1 MQYTLILQKKGVFQQ
16 CAVCRRI
23 GRGSIARSAP
33 LSRQR
38 DLVPQRL
45 YKPRR
50 PLLFAAIPIGIAA
63 MLGLG
68 VYPSLVAQT
77 TGPTPTLSSLKTVP
91 VPGPSEAEL
100 GAFVRDKK
108 AAIQLG
114 KALFWDVKV
123 GSDNRTACASCHFQ
137 AGADNRI
144 TNQIS
149 PGLLSGDRTFQLGG
163 PNHTLKVSDFP
174 LTKHAALDERATR
187 MGDVNDIIS
196 SQGVFR
202 SDFVGAGTLGA
213 TDRCSAL
220 SDALGNGGFGF
231 HRDALN
237 TRRVEPRNAP
247 TVINA
252 VFNFRNFWDGRS
264 NNVFNGVDPF
274 GMRNAN
280 ALIWQ
285 EQNGLLRQVAATLP
299 SSSLASQA
307 SGPPLSA
314 IEMSCNGRPF
324 VALAKK
330 LLPLKPLST
339 QQIDQRDSVLSGLS
353 DNTARG
359 QTTYQA
365 LIKAAFQPTYWQSAT
380 PVTLSSANQQS
391 PGNMDLI
398 RHPKRNFDSMQ
409 VSQMEAN
416 FSLFF
421 GLALQ
426 MYQATL
432 VSDNAPYD
440 QFAEGQNNAL
450 TLQQRSGLAIFQGQG
465 KCINCH
471 TGAETTNASFQSVVA
486 KRLERMMMTDAGKAI
501 YDTGFYNIGVRP
513 TAEDFGV
520 GGVDP
525 FGFPFSETR
534 MSQMGRADLLGSSFN
549 AALYPAVQ
557 PNERLAVD
565 GAFKTPT
572 LRNVE
577 LTGPYMHNGGK
588 STLMQVVDFYNRGGD
603 FAVEN
608 KANVPPDIT
617 PLGLTQ
623 SQKDDLVAFL
633 LALTDDRVKFRKAP
647 FDHPALC
654 VPVGHKQDAAGKLV
668 AEVGNALQAADASYQ
683 CLPAVG
689 AGGSATALKPFM
701 QLNPA
706 TR

>member
-1 MQYTLILQKKGVFQQ
+1 MQYRAILVEESVLKQYT
-16 CAVCRRI
+16 
-23 GRGSIARSAP
+23 ARQRMLRLSAAFNEP
-33 LSRQR
+33 LSEQR
-38 DLVPQRL
+38 HLVPDRL

-50 PLLFAAIPIGIAA
+50 PVLFVAIPIGIAGL
-63 MLGLG
+63 LGLG

-77 TGPTPTLSSLKTVP
+77 TVPPPTIPSLKTVA
-91 VPGPSEAEL
+91 VPGPTEAEL
-100 GAFVRDKK
+100 AAFVRDKK

-123 GSDNRTACASCHFQ
+123 GSDNRTACATCHFQ

-149 PGLLSGDRTFQLGG
+149 PGLISGDRTFQLGG
-163 PNHTLKVSDFP
+163 PNYTFKVTDFP
-174 LTKHAALDERATR
+174 LTKHAAVDDRTTR
-187 MGDVNDIIS
+187 MADVNDVVS

-202 SDFVGAGTLGA
+202 ADFVGLGNLGA
-213 TDRCSAL
+213 ADRCSAV
-220 SDALGNGGFGF
+220 SDAVANSGFGF

-237 TRRVEPRNAP
+237 TRRVEPRNTP

-252 VFNFRNFWDGRS
+252 VFNFRNFWDGRG

-274 GMRNAN
+274 GLRNAN

-285 EQNGLLRQVAATLP
+285 EQNGTLRQVPVSLP

-324 VALAKK
+324 VALGKK

-339 QQIDQRDSVLSGLS
+339 QQIDRRDSVLAGLS
-353 DNTARG
+353 TNTTNG
-359 QTTYQA
+359 QTTYQS
-365 LIKAAFQPTYWQSAT
+365 LIKAAFQPAYWQSAT
-380 PVTLSSANQQS
+380 PVVLSPVDQES
-391 PGNMDLI
+391 PGNMDLV
-398 RHPKRNFDSMQ
+398 RQPKRNLDSMQ

-416 FSLFF
+416 FSLFYS
-421 GLALQ
+421 LALQ

-432 VSDNAPYD
+432 VSDNSPYD
-440 QFAEGQNNAL
+440 RFAEGQNSAL
-450 TLQQRSGLAIFQGQG
+450 TVRQKSGLAIFLGQG

-486 KRLERMMMTDAGKAI
+486 KRLERMTMTDAGKAI

-513 TAEDFGV
+513 TAEDLGV
-520 GGVDP
+520 GGTDP
-525 FGFPFSETR
+525 FGFPLSETR
-534 MSQMGRADLLGSSFN
+534 MSQIGRTDLLGNGFN
-549 AALYPAVQ
+549 LALYPTVGAR
-557 PNERLAVD
+557 ERLAVD

-603 FAVEN
+603 FALEN
-608 KANVPPDIT
+608 QVNVPPDIT

-623 SQKDDLVAFL
+623 AQKDDLVAFL
-633 LALTDDRVKFRKAP
+633 LTLTDDRVKFRKAP

-654 VPVGHKQDAAGKLV
+654 VPVGHKEDAAGKLV
-668 AEVGNALQAADASYQ
+668 ADNMEPLQAADAAYQ

-689 AGGSATALKPFM
+689 AGGASAALKPFM

>member
-1 MQYTLILQKKGVFQQ
+1 MRYIFIVHQNDVVGQLTLRWNTKQ
-16 CAVCRRI
+16 
-23 GRGSIARSAP
+23 AP
-33 LSRQR
+33 YPPSKSLSRQR
-38 DLVPQRL
+38 DTVPDRV

-50 PLLFAAIPIGIAA
+50 SALFVAIPFGIAGL
-63 MLGLG
+63 LGLG

-77 TGPTPTLSSLKTVP
+77 TEPLPAVASLKTVP
-91 VPGPSEAEL
+91 IPGPSESEL
-100 GAFVRDKK
+100 AAFVRDKK

-123 GSDNRTACASCHFQ
+123 GSDNQTACASCHFQ
-137 AGADNRI
+137 AGADSRI
-144 TNQIS
+144 TNQLG
-149 PGLLSGDRTFQLGG
+149 PGLLSGDRTFQLGS
-163 PNHTLKVSDFP
+163 PNYTLKVTDFP
-174 LTKHAALDERATR
+174 LTKHAAVDNRATR
-187 MGDVNDIIS
+187 TSDVNEIVS

-202 SDFVGAGTLGA
+202 SDLIGLGTIGA
-213 TDRCSAL
+213 TDRCAAI
-220 SDALGNGGFGF
+220 SDAVGNSGFGF

-252 VFNFRNFWDGRS
+252 IFNFRNFWDGRA

-285 EQNGLLRQVAATLP
+285 EQNGLLRQVPIALP

-307 SGPPLSA
+307 SGPPSSV

-324 VALAKK
+324 AALAKK

-339 QQIDQRDSVLSGLS
+339 QQIDQHDSVLSALS

-359 QTTYQA
+359 KTTYQS
-365 LIKAAFQPTYWQSAT
+365 LIKAAFRPEFWQATT
-380 PVTLSSANQQS
+380 PVTLSPADQQS
-391 PGNMDLI
+391 PGNMDLV
-398 RHPKRNFDSMQ
+398 RQPKRNYESMQ
-409 VSQMEAN
+409 VTQMEAN

-421 GLALQ
+421 SLALQ

-432 VSDNAPYD
+432 VSNNAPYD
-440 QFAEGQNNAL
+440 LFAEGQNNAL
-450 TLQQRSGLAIFQGQG
+450 TVQQKSGLAIFRGQG

-486 KRLERMMMTDAGKAI
+486 KRLERMTMTDAGKAM

-513 TAEDFGV
+513 TAEDLGV

-525 FGFPFSETR
+525 FGFPLSETR
-534 MSQMGRADLLGSSFN
+534 MSQLGKTSLLGNGFN
-549 AALYPAVQ
+549 PALYPTAQ
-557 PNERLAVD
+557 ANERLAVD

-603 FAVEN
+603 FALEN
-608 KANVPPDIT
+608 KVNVPPDIA

-623 SQKDDLVAFL
+623 SQKDDLVAFM
-633 LALTDDRVKFRKAP
+633 LALTDDRVRFKKAP

-654 VPVGHKQDAAGKLV
+654 VPVGHKQNAAGKLV
-668 AEVGNALQAADASYQ
+668 AEIGNALQAADASYQ

-689 AGGSATALKPFM
+689 AGGSVTPLKPFM

>member
-1 MQYTLILQKKGVFQQ
+1 MQYTLFLQQKGVLQQ
-16 CAVCRRI
+16 YAARCRI
-23 GRGSIARSAP
+23 GRGSIASRKP

-38 DLVPQRL
+38 DLMPDRP

-50 PLLFAAIPIGIAA
+50 PVLLSGISIFIIGL
-63 MLGLG
+63 LGLG

-77 TGPTPTLSSLKTVP
+77 TAPAPTLLSLKTVS
-91 VPGPSEAEL
+91 VPGPSDAEL
-100 GAFVRDKK
+100 LAFVRDKK

-114 KALFWDVKV
+114 KALFWDMKV

-149 PGLLSGDRTFQLGG
+149 PGLLSGDRTFQLGS
-163 PNHTLKVSDFP
+163 PNYTLKGTDFP
-174 LTKHAALDERATR
+174 LTKHAAVDDRATR
-187 MGDVNDIIS
+187 MGDVNDIVS

-202 SDFVGAGTLGA
+202 SDFVGVDTIGA
-213 TDRCSAL
+213 TDLCSAL
-220 SDALGNGGFGF
+220 SDAVGNGGFGF

-252 VFNFRNFWDGRS
+252 VFNFRNFWDGRG

-285 EQNGLLRQVAATLP
+285 EQNGLLRQIFMTLP

-339 QQIDQRDSVLSGLS
+339 QQIDQRDSVLSALY

-359 QTTYQA
+359 QTTYQS
-365 LIKAAFQPTYWQSAT
+365 LIKAAFQPEYWQSTT
-380 PVTLSSANQQS
+380 PVVLSPLSQQS
-391 PGNMDLI
+391 PGNMDLV
-398 RHPKRNFDSMQ
+398 RQPKRNFDSMQ

-421 GLALQ
+421 SLALQ

-440 QFAEGQNNAL
+440 QFAEGQSNAL
-450 TLQQRSGLAIFQGQG
+450 TVQQKSGLAIFRGQG

-486 KRLERMMMTDAGKAI
+486 KRLERMTMTDAGKAI

-513 TAEDFGV
+513 TAEDLGI
-520 GGVDP
+520 GGTDP
-525 FGFPFSETR
+525 FGFPLSETR
-534 MSQMGRADLLGSSFN
+534 MSQMGRTDLLGNGFN
-549 AALYPAVQ
+549 AALYPTVQ

-623 SQKDDLVAFL
+623 LQKDDLVAFL
-633 LALTDDRVKFRKAP
+633 LALTDDRVKFKKAP

-654 VPVGHKQDAAGKLV
+654 VPMGHKQDAAGKLV
-668 AEVGNALQAADASYQ
+668 ADVGNTLQAADASFQ

-689 AGGSATALKPFM
+689 AGGSATALNPFM

>member
-1 MQYTLILQKKGVFQQ
+1 MQYLLISQIKGLLHQ
-16 CAVCRRI
+16 CSVPCCLVVGLFARAKSLSGQCDAKPDRI
-23 GRGSIARSAP
+23 
-33 LSRQR
+33 
-38 DLVPQRL
+38 

-50 PLLFAAIPIGIAA
+50 SGQLAAISIGIAGI
-63 MLGLG
+63 LGLAA
-68 VYPSLVAQT
+68 YPSLVAQT
-77 TGPTPTLSSLKTVP
+77 TVPPPTLISLKTVP
-91 VPGPSEAEL
+91 VPGPSEPEL
-100 GAFVRDKK
+100 TTFVRDKK

-114 KALFWDVKV
+114 KALFWETKV

-144 TNQIS
+144 TNQIN
-149 PGLLSGDRTFQLGG
+149 PGLLAADRTFQIGG
-163 PNHTLKVSDFP
+163 PNHTFKATDLP
-174 LTKHAALDERATR
+174 LTRHAVLDERATR
-187 MGDVNDIIS
+187 IGDVNDIVS

-202 SDFVGAGTLGA
+202 ADFVGLGTIGA
-213 TDRCSAL
+213 ADRCNAL
-220 SDALGNGGFGF
+220 SDAVGNSGFGF

-237 TRRVEPRNAP
+237 TRRVEPRNTP

-252 VFNFRNFWDGRS
+252 IFNFRNFWDGRA

-274 GMRNAN
+274 GMRNAT

-285 EQNGLLRQVAATLP
+285 EQNGLLRQVPIVLP

-324 VALAKK
+324 AALAKK

-339 QQIDQRDSVLSGLS
+339 QQIDQRDSVLGALY
-353 DNTARG
+353 DNTSRG
-359 QTTYQA
+359 QTTYQS
-365 LIKAAFQPTYWQSAT
+365 LIRTAFQPVFWQSST

-391 PGNMDLI
+391 PGNMDLV
-398 RHPKRNFDSMQ
+398 RQPKRNYDSMQ

-416 FSLFF
+416 FALFF
-421 GLALQ
+421 SLALQ

-432 VSDNAPYD
+432 ISDNTPYD
-440 QFAEGQNNAL
+440 RFAEGQTSAL
-450 TLQQRSGLAIFQGQG
+450 TLQQKSGLAIFRGQG

-486 KRLERMMMTDAGKAI
+486 KRLERMMMTDAGKSI

-513 TAEDFGV
+513 TAEDLGV

-534 MSQMGRADLLGSSFN
+534 MSQIGRTDLLGNGFN

-608 KANVPPDIT
+608 RVNVPPDIS

-623 SQKDDLVAFL
+623 PQKDDLVAFL

-668 AEVGNALQAADASYQ
+668 ADVGNALQAADAPYQ
-683 CLPAVG
+683 CLAAVG
-689 AGGSATALKPFM
+689 AGGSTTALKAFM

>member
-1 MQYTLILQKKGVFQQ
+1 MRYSSPVQQKSVLQQLAMRCTTK
-16 CAVCRRI
+16 R
-23 GRGSIARSAP
+23 AP
-33 LSRQR
+33 LSGREPVSGR
-38 DLVPQRL
+38 RKLPDRVYR
-45 YKPRR
+45 PRR
-50 PLLFAAIPIGIAA
+50 SALFLAIPIGITGL
-63 MLGLG
+63 LGLG
-68 VYPSLVAQT
+68 VYSSLVAQT
-77 TGPTPTLSSLKTVP
+77 TEPPPTLASLKTVP
-91 VPGPSEAEL
+91 IPGPSESEL
-100 GAFVRDKK
+100 AIFVRDKK

-149 PGLLSGDRTFQLGG
+149 PGLLSGDRTFQLGS
-163 PNHTLKVSDFP
+163 PNYTLKVTDFP
-174 LTKHAALDERATR
+174 LTRHSAVDNRATR
-187 MGDVNDIIS
+187 VGDVNDIVS

-202 SDFVGAGTLGA
+202 SDLTGLGTLGA

-220 SDALGNGGFGF
+220 SDAAGNSGFGF
-231 HRDALN
+231 HRDVLN

-252 VFNFRNFWDGRS
+252 VFNFRNFWDGRG

-285 EQNGLLRQVAATLP
+285 EQNGLLRQVPVALP
-299 SSSLASQA
+299 SSALASQA
-307 SGPPLSA
+307 SGPPSSV

-324 VALAKK
+324 AALAKK

-339 QQIDQRDSVLSGLS
+339 QQIDQRDSVLGTLS

-359 QTTYQA
+359 QTSYQS
-365 LIKAAFQPTYWQSAT
+365 LIKAAFRPEFWQAAT
-380 PVTLSSANQQS
+380 PVTLSPADQQS
-391 PGNMDLI
+391 PGNMDLV
-398 RHPKRNFDSMQ
+398 RQPKRNYESMQ
-409 VSQMEAN
+409 VTQMEAN

-421 GLALQ
+421 SLALQ

-432 VSDNAPYD
+432 VSNNAPYD
-440 QFAEGQNNAL
+440 LFAEGQNNAL
-450 TLQQRSGLAIFQGQG
+450 TVQQKSGLALFRGQG

-486 KRLERMMMTDAGKAI
+486 KRLERMMMTDAGKAF

-513 TAEDFGV
+513 TAEDLGV
-520 GGVDP
+520 GAVDP
-525 FGFPFSETR
+525 FGFPLSETR
-534 MSQMGRADLLGSSFN
+534 MSQLGKTGLLGNGFN
-549 AALYPAVQ
+549 PALYPAVQ

-608 KANVPPDIT
+608 KVNVPPDIA

-623 SQKDDLVAFL
+623 SQKEDLVAFM
-633 LALTDDRVKFRKAP
+633 LALTDERVRFKKAP

-654 VPVGHKQDAAGKLV
+654 VPVGHKQDTAGKLV
-668 AEVGNALQAADASYQ
+668 AEIGNALQAADAPYQ

-689 AGGSATALKPFM
+689 AGGSATPLKPFM

>member
-1 MQYTLILQKKGVFQQ
+1 MRYTIIVQQKSALQQYTMRCNTKRV
-16 CAVCRRI
+16 
-23 GRGSIARSAP
+23 P
-33 LSRQR
+33 LSRGEPLSKQR
-38 DLVPQRL
+38 NLMPDRL

-50 PLLFAAIPIGIAA
+50 PALFVAIPIGIAGL
-63 MLGLG
+63 LGLG
-68 VYPSLVAQT
+68 VYSSLVAQT
-77 TGPTPTLSSLKTVP
+77 TEPPPTIPSLKTVP
-91 VPGPSEAEL
+91 VPGPSETEL
-100 GAFVRDKK
+100 AAFVRDKK

-144 TNQIS
+144 TNQLS
-149 PGLLSGDRTFQLGG
+149 PGLLAGDRTFQLGS
-163 PNHTLKVSDFP
+163 PNHTLKVTDFP
-174 LTKHAALDERATR
+174 LTKHSAVDNRATR
-187 MGDVNDIIS
+187 MSDVNDIVS
-196 SQGVFR
+196 SQGVLR
-202 SDFVGAGTLGA
+202 SDLVGLGTIGA
-213 TDRCSAL
+213 TDLCSAL
-220 SDALGNGGFGF
+220 SDAVGNSGFGF

-252 VFNFRNFWDGRS
+252 VFNFRNFWDGRG

-274 GMRNAN
+274 GMRNVN

-285 EQNGLLRQVAATLP
+285 EQNGLLRQVPVALP

-307 SGPPLSA
+307 SGPPSSA

-324 VALAKK
+324 SALAKK

-359 QTTYQA
+359 QTTYQS
-365 LIKAAFQPTYWQSAT
+365 LIKAAFRPEFWQATT
-380 PVTLSSANQQS
+380 PVTLSPESQQS
-391 PGNMDLI
+391 PGNMDLV
-398 RHPKRNFDSMQ
+398 RQPKRNYESMQ
-409 VSQMEAN
+409 VTQMEAN

-421 GLALQ
+421 SLALQ

-440 QFAEGQNNAL
+440 QFAEGLNNAL
-450 TLQQRSGLAIFQGQG
+450 TMQQKSGLAIFRGQG

-486 KRLERMMMTDAGKAI
+486 KRLERMMMSDAGKAI

-513 TAEDFGV
+513 TAEDLGV

-525 FGFPFSETR
+525 FGFPLSETR
-534 MSQMGRADLLGSSFN
+534 MSQLGKTNLLGNGFN
-549 AALYPAVQ
+549 PALYPAVQ

-603 FAVEN
+603 FALEN
-608 KANVPPDIT
+608 KVNVPPDIA

-623 SQKDDLVAFL
+623 SQKDDLVAFM
-633 LALTDDRVKFRKAP
+633 LALTDDRVRFKKAP

-689 AGGSATALKPFM
+689 ATGSATSLKPFM

-706 TR
+706 SR

>member
-1 MQYTLILQKKGVFQQ
+1 M
-16 CAVCRRI
+16 
-23 GRGSIARSAP
+23 
-33 LSRQR
+33 
-38 DLVPQRL
+38 
-45 YKPRR
+45 
-50 PLLFAAIPIGIAA
+50 
-63 MLGLG
+63 
-68 VYPSLVAQT
+68 
-77 TGPTPTLSSLKTVP
+77 
-91 VPGPSEAEL
+91 
-100 GAFVRDKK
+100 RDKK
-108 AAIQLG
+108 AAVQLG

-123 GSDNRTACASCHFQ
+123 GSDNRTACASCHAQ
-137 AGADNRI
+137 AGADSRI
-144 TNQIS
+144 TNQLS
-149 PGLLSGDRTFQLGG
+149 PGLLVGDRTFQLGS
-163 PNHTLKVSDFP
+163 PNYTLKATDFP
-174 LTKHAALDERATR
+174 LTKHGAVDNRATR
-187 MGDVNDIIS
+187 VSDINDIVS

-202 SDFVGAGTLGA
+202 SDLIGLGTIGA

-220 SDALGNGGFGF
+220 SDAVGNSGFGF

-252 VFNFRNFWDGRS
+252 VFNFRNFWDGRG

-285 EQNGLLRQVAATLP
+285 EQNGLLRQVPVTLP

-307 SGPPLSA
+307 SGPPSSV

-324 VALAKK
+324 AALAKK

-339 QQIDQRDSVLSGLS
+339 QQIDQRDSVLAGLS
-353 DNTARG
+353 G
-359 QTTYQA
+359 QTTYQS
-365 LIKAAFQPTYWQSAT
+365 LIKTAFRPEFWQATT
-380 PVTLSSANQQS
+380 PVTLSPADQQS
-391 PGNMDLI
+391 PGNMDLV
-398 RHPKRNFDSMQ
+398 RQPKRNYESMQ
-409 VSQMEAN
+409 VTHMEAN

-421 GLALQ
+421 SLALQ

-432 VSDNAPYD
+432 VSDNSPFD
-440 QFAEGQNNAL
+440 QFAEGQTNTL
-450 TLQQRSGLAIFQGQG
+450 TVQQKNGLAIFRGQG

-486 KRLERMMMTDAGKAI
+486 KRLERMMMTDGGKAF

-513 TAEDFGV
+513 TAEDLGI

-525 FGFPFSETR
+525 FGFPLSETR
-534 MSQMGRADLLGSSFN
+534 MSQIGKTNLLGNGFN
-549 AALYPAVQ
+549 PALYPPVQ
-557 PNERLAVD
+557 PNERIAVD

-603 FAVEN
+603 FALEN
-608 KANVPPDIT
+608 KVNVPPDIA

-633 LALTDDRVKFRKAP
+633 LALTDERVRFRKAP

-654 VPVGHKQDAAGKLV
+654 LPTGHKQDAGGKLV

-689 AGGSATALKPFM
+689 AGGSATPLKPFM

-706 TR
+706 SR